1 MLDDDLKRYKSNFD
15 YNIKTLEINMDKK
28 KNEIYTSNTDVI
40 NMIKALEIKVNI
52 DHKLMDNYQ
61 ATFNKY
67 EVIIANS
74 FDRIKE
80 FEEKLEKYKEN
91 FWTKISIDRFKNEV
105 FRELSNIK
113 LKFSSHSTSK

>member
-1 MLDDDLKRYKSNFD
+1 
-15 YNIKTLEINMDKK
+15 
-28 KNEIYTSNTDVI
+28 
-40 NMIKALEIKVNI
+40 MIKALEIKVNI

-91 FWTKISIDRFKNEV
+91 FWSKISIDRFKNEI

>member
-15 YNIKTLEINMDKK
+15 YNIKTLEISMDKK
-28 KNEIYTSNTDVI
+28 KNEVYTSNTDVI

-91 FWTKISIDRFKNEV
+91 FWSKISIDRFKNEV

>member
-67 EVIIANS
+67 EVTVKP
-74 FDRIKE
+74 FD
-80 FEEKLEKYKEN
+80 
-91 FWTKISIDRFKNEV
+91 
-105 FRELSNIK
+105 
-113 LKFSSHSTSK
+113 

>member
-15 YNIKTLEINMDKK
+15 YNIKTLEISMDKK
-28 KNEIYTSNTDVI
+28 KNEVYTSNTDVI